1 MRFGK
6 LSSNVARLVILGS
19 VAFGACSSGHVSS
32 GNGGG
37 GGAGV
42 LTGGAGAGQNHGAA
56 GTNGNA
62 GGGATIG
69 NDGGEAGGG
78 AGGASTV
85 SPGDGGSGG
94 DGGNSDV
101 SPSEGG
107 TGATS
112 GGDGGSGAV
121 STGDAGHGGGGGEG
135 GCGPGVIPSVLLMID
150 NSSSMFDPRESL
162 WDPLFN
168 VLMKPADGIVATFQ
182 SEVRFGFTSFRGTS
196 MASDPKCPVLFEVD
210 YDLDN
215 FDAINARYSAQ
226 SAEWREGVKWETPT
240 GAAIAK
246 VAQKLAST
254 TSDPPG
260 PKYIVLATDGN
271 PNTCATLDP
280 QCGSDEAIKAV
291 QDAKALG
298 ITTFVIGIGDLTGSS
313 TGCEKSW
320 GRCGADF
327 MQDMANAG
335 RGLPVQ
341 APPDSLKY
349 LPCTPTNVLAASYA
363 GASDTPGMAP
373 YYAATNATELDA
385 AFREVLGS
393 VLTCH

>member
-1 MRFGK
+1 MPFRS
-6 LSSNVARLVILGS
+6 LSSKAVRLVVLGS
-19 VAFGACSSGHVSS
+19 VGFGACRSGHVSS
-32 GNGGG
+32 GNGG

-42 LTGGAGAGQNHGAA
+42 LTGGAGAGNDDGAA
-56 GTNGNA
+56 ATNGNA
-62 GGGATIG
+62 GDGATSG
-69 NDGGEAGGG
+69 NDGGEMGGG
-78 AGGASTV
+78 AGGAGTV
-85 SPGDGGSGG
+85 SPSDGGSGG
-94 DGGNSDV
+94 DGGKSEV

-107 TGATS
+107 TSAMS
-112 GGDGGSGAV
+112 GGDGGTGAV
-121 STGDAGHGGGGGEG
+121 STGDAGNGGGDEG

-168 VLMKPADGIVATFQ
+168 VLMKPGDGIVATFQ
-182 SEVRFGFTSFRGTS
+182 REVRFGFTSFRGTA

-210 YDLDN
+210 YGLDN
-215 FDAINARYSAQ
+215 FDAINARYSAL
-226 SAEWREGVKWETPT
+226 SAEWKEGVKWETPT

-254 TSDPPG
+254 ASDPPG

-271 PNTCATLDP
+271 PNTCATIDP

-298 ITTFVIGIGDLTGSS
+298 ITTFVIGIGDLTGPS

-335 RGLPVQ
+335 RGLPVH

-349 LPCTPTNVLAASYA
+349 LPCTPTNMLAASYA

-373 YYAATNATELDA
+373 YYAATNAAELDV

-393 VLTCH
+393 VLTCY